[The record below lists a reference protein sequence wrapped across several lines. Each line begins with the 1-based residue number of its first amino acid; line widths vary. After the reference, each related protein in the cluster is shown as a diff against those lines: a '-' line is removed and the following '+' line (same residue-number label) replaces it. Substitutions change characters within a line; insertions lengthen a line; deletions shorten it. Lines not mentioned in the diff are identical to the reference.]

1 MKYLDNE
8 TMDILNSRVR
18 KMRPEASTR
27 MFLRL
32 LVFLIFFAVH
42 GICSLH
48 AQPIVYNTAANG
60 NGCAWKCST
69 CHQNN
74 WAASH
79 TKDWQ
84 GNYYCK
90 KCGAKR

>member
-8 TMDILNSRVR
+8 MIDLLNSRIK
-18 KMRPEASTR
+18 KMRPEASTQ

-32 LVFLIFFAVH
+32 LVFLIFFAVY

-48 AQPIVYNTAANG
+48 AQPSTHNIAVN
-60 NGCAWKCST
+60 WKCSN

-74 WAASH
+74 WADTS

-84 GNYYCK
+84 GSYYCK
-90 KCGAKR
+90 KCGAKK